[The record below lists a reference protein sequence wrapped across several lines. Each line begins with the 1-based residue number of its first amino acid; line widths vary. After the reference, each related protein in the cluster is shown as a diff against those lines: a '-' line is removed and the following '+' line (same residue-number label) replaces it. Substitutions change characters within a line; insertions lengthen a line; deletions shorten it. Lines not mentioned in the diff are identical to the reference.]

1 LVASRSDAHASDDPL
16 PEKEGKHRVRAA
28 LEREDNGAEVTVHLK
43 VGYKTIL
50 LAVVL
55 FDVVHLSVRELIDAD
70 WMSNIIPF

>member
-1 LVASRSDAHASDDPL
+1 VASRSSEHTSDESTPSQ
-16 PEKEGKHRVRAA
+16 EAKHRVRAA

>member
-1 LVASRSDAHASDDPL
+1 M
-16 PEKEGKHRVRAA
+16 RAA

>member
-1 LVASRSDAHASDDPL
+1 VANRSDAHVPGVPL
-16 PEKEGKHRVRAA
+16 SEKSEGHRVRAA

>member
-1 LVASRSDAHASDDPL
+1 VANRSDAHASDESL
-16 PEKEGKHRVRAA
+16 PSQDEKHRLRAA

-70 WMSNIIPF
+70 WMSNFIPF